1 MVKNK
6 KNRIVLKLVVCW
18 LMIGYSLSVSGEVIE
33 SKATVNVIREET
45 TSTIEPPQ
53 TTQGL
58 NNRLPQTNEKEYDFS
73 ILYLIF
79 LMVLSS
85 YYVMHKLQMKR
96 TKGGNIK

>member
-1 MVKNK
+1 MEK
-6 KNRIVLKLVVCW
+6 KKIRILFKLVVYW
-18 LMIGYSLSVSGEVIE
+18 LMIGFSISTSGEIIE
-33 SKATVNVIREET
+33 SKATVNVTREET
-45 TSTIEPPQ
+45 INSIEPPQ
-53 TTQGL
+53 TNKVL
-58 NNRLPQTNEKEYDFS
+58 NKRLPQTNEKEYDFS